1 MATDDN
7 KTCRIAARKYGNRF
21 ASLTDKISKSGLL
34 VASALVLVFSLPA
47 LGQQGPESLLPE
59 GFGDPAPP
67 PTPVTARPAPNS
79 SASPVGATSANSV
92 AEHESET
99 EEEDAEEPE
108 LAIRFDVPPS
118 ARQSL
123 NDIGILSEASGGF
136 PANSFGR
143 VDGAFLNQILK
154 RTTGPIASRWGTI
167 MARRLLASRTMTP
180 TGVNG
185 ADWTAERAWLLLR
198 MGDSVVARN
207 LVQQVDGADY
217 TKRLHEVAM
226 QAYLANGDLAGMCP
240 ISESGARLVN
250 NGRWKMTRAICASL
264 AGEQGNATA
273 LINQGRY
280 QGWVRGVDYLLA
292 EKAVGA
298 GMNGRR
304 SVKIEWE
311 NVEGM
316 NPWRFGLSAAVGLEP
331 PESLF
336 AGTGRQIDGWRVQLP
351 MFTPTIRVKYA
362 SNAAALGI
370 LSNRNM
376 VDLYAQV
383 LADPDAPDAARA
395 QAENLGNAYTASG
408 ADAKVAAMTSLWT
421 TAAAGAD
428 YQASLVMTARA
439 AALITPDA
447 DHQAEADQLIASMLT
462 AGLDRSAARWMNVV
476 ADGSLGWALLTLA
489 APGRV
494 TAADYGSLDDFFGN
508 DDSSDGHKS
517 RLLLAGLSGLG
528 RIESD
533 ARTDFASDLKINIA
547 RQTAWSKAISAAAER
562 GEQGTVALMAIA
574 ALQAPSWSA
583 VPASHLYYIVRSLRQ
598 VGLEAEARMIAAE
611 AVTFAG

>member
-1 MATDDN
+1 MATDGNGTYD
-7 KTCRIAARKYGNRF
+7 IAVRRYGNRF

-59 GFGDPAPP
+59 GFGDPAPAQ
-67 PTPVTARPAPNS
+67 TPAAGRTAPISPNNANAS
-79 SASPVGATSANSV
+79 TASAVREDAEAT
-92 AEHESET
+92 EEGE
-99 EEEDAEEPE
+99 EEEDPE
-108 LAIRFDVPPS
+108 LVIRFDVPPA

-123 NDIGILSEASGGF
+123 GAIGILPEASGGF
-136 PANSFGR
+136 PADAFGR
-143 VDGAFLNQILK
+143 VDGAFLSQMLK
-154 RTTGPIASRWGTI
+154 RTSGPIASRWGTI
-167 MARRLLASRTMTP
+167 MARRLLASRTNTP
-180 TGVNG
+180 AGVNG
-185 ADWTAERAWLLLR
+185 ADWTADRAWLLLR

-207 LVQQVDGADY
+207 LVQKVDSADY

-240 ISESGARLVN
+240 ITESGVRLVN

-264 AGEQGNATA
+264 AGEQGSATA
-273 LINQGRY
+273 FINQGRY

-316 NPWRFGLSAAVGLEP
+316 NSWRFGLSAAVGLEP

-336 AGTGRQIDGWRVQLP
+336 ADTGRQIDGWRVQLP

-383 LADPDAPDAARA
+383 LDDPDAPDAARS
-395 QAENLGNAYTASG
+395 QAESLGNAYTASD
-408 ADAKVAAMTSLWT
+408 AEAKVAAMTSLWT

-428 YQASLVMTARA
+428 YHASLVMTARA
-439 AALITPDA
+439 AALITPNA
-447 DHQAEADQLIASMLT
+447 DHQAEADRLIASMLT
-462 AGLDRSAARWMNVV
+462 AGLDRSAARWVDIV
-476 ADGSLGWALLTLA
+476 ADGSLGWALVTLA

-494 TAADYGSLDDFFGN
+494 TPADYGSLDDFFGN
-508 DDSSDGHKS
+508 DDSTNGHKS
-517 RLLLAGLSGLG
+517 RLLLASLSGLS
-528 RIESD
+528 RIETD
-533 ARTDFASDLKINIA
+533 ARTEFASDLKVNIS
-547 RQTAWSKAISAAAER
+547 RQTAWSKAITAAAKR
-562 GEQGTVALMAIA
+562 GEQGTVALMAVA

-583 VPASHLYYIVRSLRQ
+583 VPANHLYYIVRSLRQ

-611 AVTFAG
+611 AVTFA

>member
-1 MATDDN
+1 M
-7 KTCRIAARKYGNRF
+7 
-21 ASLTDKISKSGLL
+21 TDKISKSGLL
-34 VASALVLVFSLPA
+34 VASALVLAFALPA

-59 GFGDPAPP
+59 GFGDPPPP
-67 PTPVTARPAPNS
+67 PTPVAGRPTPNVPGSSNEAAPATPLTGDE
-79 SASPVGATSANSV
+79 SA
-92 AEHESET
+92 T
-99 EEEDAEEPE
+99 EEEAEEEPE
-108 LAIRFDVPPS
+108 LAVRFDVPPS

-136 PANSFGR
+136 PADSFGAL
-143 VDGAFLNQILK
+143 DGAFLRQIIE
-154 RTTGPIASRWGTI
+154 RTSGPIASRWGTI
-167 MARRLLASRTMTP
+167 MARRLLASRTNTP

-240 ISESGARLVN
+240 ITESGVRLVN

-264 AGEQGNATA
+264 AGEQGSATA
-273 LINQGRY
+273 FINQGRY

-298 GMNGRR
+298 GINGRR

-316 NPWRFGLSAAVGLEP
+316 NPWRFGFSAAVGLEP
-331 PESLF
+331 PERLF
-336 AGTGRQIDGWRVQLP
+336 ANTGRQVDGWRVQLP
-351 MFTPTIRVKYA
+351 MFTPTVRAKYA

-383 LADPDAPDAARA
+383 LDDPDAPDAVRAR
-395 QAENLGNAYTASG
+395 AENLGNAYIASG
-408 ADAKVAAMTSLWT
+408 EDDKVAAMTSLWT

-428 YQASLVMTARA
+428 YHASLVMTARA
-439 AALITPDA
+439 AALIVPDA
-447 DHQAEADQLIASMLT
+447 DHQAEADRLISSMLT
-462 AGLDRSAARWMNVV
+462 AGLDRSAARWIDVV
-476 ADGSLGWALLTLA
+476 ADGSLGWALVTLA

-494 TAADYGSLDDFFGN
+494 APADYNSLDDFFGN
-508 DDSSDGHKS
+508 DESIDGHKS

-528 RIESD
+528 RIETD
-533 ARTDFASDLKINIA
+533 ARREFASDLKVNIS
-547 RQTAWSKAISAAAER
+547 RQTPWSKAITAAAGR
-562 GEQGTVALMAIA
+562 GEQGTVALMAMA

-583 VPASHLYYIVRSLRQ
+583 VPTHHLYHIVRSLRQ

-611 AVTFAG
+611 AVTFA

>member
-1 MATDDN
+1 MATDDME
-7 KTCRIAARKYGNRF
+7 TYRIAVRRYGNRF

-67 PTPVTARPAPNS
+67 PTPVTGRPAPNGTG
-79 SASPVGATSANSV
+79 SPLGATSATSV
-92 AEHESET
+92 TEDESAT
-99 EEEDAEEPE
+99 DEEDAEEPE

-143 VDGAFLNQILK
+143 LDGAFLNQILK

-167 MARRLLASRTMTP
+167 MARRLLASRTNTP
-180 TGVNG
+180 AGVNG

-304 SVKIEWE
+304 SVTIEWE

-336 AGTGRQIDGWRVQLP
+336 ASTGRQIDGWRVQLP

-370 LSNRNM
+370 LSNRNI

-395 QAENLGNAYTASG
+395 QAESLGNAYSASD

-439 AALITPDA
+439 AALIAPDR

-462 AGLDRSAARWMNVV
+462 AGLDRSAARWIDVV

-508 DDSSDGHKS
+508 DDSTDGHKS

-533 ARTDFASDLKINIA
+533 ARADFASDLKINIA

-562 GEQGTVALMAIA
+562 GEQGTVALMAMA

-583 VPASHLYYIVRSLRQ
+583 VPANHLYYIVRSLRQ

-611 AVTFAG
+611 AVTFA

>member
-1 MATDDN
+1 M
-7 KTCRIAARKYGNRF
+7 
-21 ASLTDKISKSGLL
+21 TDKISKRGLL

-67 PTPVTARPAPNS
+67 PTPVAGRPTPNVPGSSNDGAPATPLTGDE
-79 SASPVGATSANSV
+79 SA
-92 AEHESET
+92 T
-99 EEEDAEEPE
+99 EEEAEEEPE
-108 LAIRFDVPPS
+108 LAVRFDVPPS

-136 PANSFGR
+136 PADSFGAL
-143 VDGAFLNQILK
+143 DGAFLRQIME
-154 RTTGPIASRWGTI
+154 RTSGPIASRWGTI
-167 MARRLLASRTMTP
+167 MARRLLASRTNTP

-240 ISESGARLVN
+240 ITESGVRLVN

-264 AGEQGNATA
+264 AGEQGSATA
-273 LINQGRY
+273 FINQGRY

-298 GMNGRR
+298 GINGRG

-316 NPWRFGLSAAVGLEP
+316 NPWRFGFSAAVGLEP
-331 PESLF
+331 PERLF
-336 AGTGRQIDGWRVQLP
+336 ANTGRQVDGWRVQLP
-351 MFTPTIRVKYA
+351 MFTPTVRAKYA

-383 LADPDAPDAARA
+383 LDDPDAPDAVRAR
-395 QAENLGNAYTASG
+395 AENLGNAYIASG
-408 ADAKVAAMTSLWT
+408 EDDRVAAMTSLWT

-428 YQASLVMTARA
+428 YHASLVMTARA
-439 AALITPDA
+439 AALIVPDA
-447 DHQAEADQLIASMLT
+447 DHQAEADRLISSMLT
-462 AGLDRSAARWMNVV
+462 AGLDRSAARWIDVV
-476 ADGSLGWALLTLA
+476 ADGSLGWALVTLA

-494 TAADYGSLDDFFGN
+494 APADYNSLDDFFGN
-508 DDSSDGHKS
+508 DESIDGHKS

-528 RIESD
+528 RIETD
-533 ARTDFASDLKINIA
+533 ARREFASDLKVNIS
-547 RQTAWSKAISAAAER
+547 RQTPWSKAITAAAGR
-562 GEQGTVALMAIA
+562 GEQGTVALMAMA

-583 VPASHLYYIVRSLRQ
+583 VPTHHLYHIVRSLRQ

-611 AVTFAG
+611 AVTFA

>member
-1 MATDDN
+1 M
-7 KTCRIAARKYGNRF
+7 
-21 ASLTDKISKSGLL
+21 TDKISKRGLL
-34 VASALVLVFSLPA
+34 VASALVLAFALPA

-67 PTPVTARPAPNS
+67 PTPVAGRPTPNVPGSSNDAAPATPLTGDE
-79 SASPVGATSANSV
+79 SA
-92 AEHESET
+92 T
-99 EEEDAEEPE
+99 EEEAEEEPE
-108 LAIRFDVPPS
+108 LAVRFDVPPS

-136 PANSFGR
+136 PADSFGAL
-143 VDGAFLNQILK
+143 DGTFLRQIME
-154 RTTGPIASRWGTI
+154 RTSGPIASRWGTI
-167 MARRLLASRTMTP
+167 MARRLLASRTNTP

-240 ISESGARLVN
+240 ITESGVRLVN

-264 AGEQGNATA
+264 AGEQGSATA
-273 LINQGRY
+273 FINQGRY

-298 GMNGRR
+298 GINGRR

-316 NPWRFGLSAAVGLEP
+316 NPWRFGFSAAVGLEP
-331 PESLF
+331 PERLF
-336 AGTGRQIDGWRVQLP
+336 ANTGRQVDGWRVQLP
-351 MFTPTIRVKYA
+351 MFTPTVRAKYA

-383 LADPDAPDAARA
+383 LDDPDAPDAVRAR
-395 QAENLGNAYTASG
+395 AENLGNAYIASG
-408 ADAKVAAMTSLWT
+408 EDDRVAAMTSLWT

-428 YQASLVMTARA
+428 YHASLVMTARA
-439 AALITPDA
+439 AALIVPDA
-447 DHQAEADQLIASMLT
+447 DHQAEADRLISSMLT
-462 AGLDRSAARWMNVV
+462 AGLDRSAARWIDVV
-476 ADGSLGWALLTLA
+476 ADGSLGWALVTLA

-494 TAADYGSLDDFFGN
+494 APADYGSLDDFFGN
-508 DDSSDGHKS
+508 DESIDGHKS

-528 RIESD
+528 RIETD
-533 ARTDFASDLKINIA
+533 ARREFASDLKVNIS
-547 RQTAWSKAISAAAER
+547 RQTPWSKAITAAAGR
-562 GEQGTVALMAIA
+562 GEQGTVALMAMA

-583 VPASHLYYIVRSLRQ
+583 VPTHHLYHIVRSLRQ

-611 AVTFAG
+611 AVTFA

>member
-59 GFGDPAPP
+59 GFGDPAPL

-92 AEHESET
+92 AEDESET
-99 EEEDAEEPE
+99 EEEDTEEPE

-280 QGWVRGVDYLLA
+280 QGWVRGVDYRLA

-316 NPWRFGLSAAVGLEP
+316 NPWRFGLSAAVGLQP

-383 LADPDAPDAARA
+383 LANPDAPDAARA
-395 QAENLGNAYTASG
+395 QAKSLENAYAASD

-439 AALITPDA
+439 AALIAPDA

-533 ARTDFASDLKINIA
+533 ARTDFASDLKFNIA

-611 AVTFAG
+611 AVTFA

>member
-1 MATDDN
+1 
-7 KTCRIAARKYGNRF
+7 
-21 ASLTDKISKSGLL
+21 
-34 VASALVLVFSLPA
+34 
-47 LGQQGPESLLPE
+47 LPE
-59 GFGDPAPP
+59 GFGDPPPP
-67 PTPVTARPAPNS
+67 PTPVTGRPTPNVPGSSNEAAPATPLTGDE
-79 SASPVGATSANSV
+79 SA
-92 AEHESET
+92 T
-99 EEEDAEEPE
+99 EEEAEEEPE
-108 LAIRFDVPPS
+108 LAVRFDVPPS

-136 PANSFGR
+136 PADSFGAL
-143 VDGAFLNQILK
+143 DGAFLRQIIE
-154 RTTGPIASRWGTI
+154 RTSGPIASRWGTI
-167 MARRLLASRTMTP
+167 MARRLLASRTNTP

-240 ISESGARLVN
+240 ITESGVRLVN

-264 AGEQGNATA
+264 AGEQGSATA
-273 LINQGRY
+273 FINQGRY

-298 GMNGRR
+298 GINGRG

-316 NPWRFGLSAAVGLEP
+316 NPWRFGFSAAVGLEP
-331 PESLF
+331 PERLF
-336 AGTGRQIDGWRVQLP
+336 ANTGRQVDGWRVQLP
-351 MFTPTIRVKYA
+351 MFTPTVRAKYA

-383 LADPDAPDAARA
+383 LDDPDAPDAVRAR
-395 QAENLGNAYTASG
+395 AENLGNAYIASG
-408 ADAKVAAMTSLWT
+408 EGDKVAAMTSLWT

-428 YQASLVMTARA
+428 YHASLVMTARA
-439 AALITPDA
+439 AALIVPDA
-447 DHQAEADQLIASMLT
+447 DHQAEADRLISSMLT
-462 AGLDRSAARWMNVV
+462 AGLDRSAARWIDVV
-476 ADGSLGWALLTLA
+476 ADGSLGWALVTLA

-494 TAADYGSLDDFFGN
+494 APADYNSLDDFFGN
-508 DDSSDGHKS
+508 DESIDGHKS

-528 RIESD
+528 RIETD
-533 ARTDFASDLKINIA
+533 ARREFASDLKVNIS
-547 RQTAWSKAISAAAER
+547 RQTPWSKAITAAAGR
-562 GEQGTVALMAIA
+562 GEQGTVALMAMA

-583 VPASHLYYIVRSLRQ
+583 VPTHHLYHIVRSLRQ

-611 AVTFAG
+611 AVTFA

>member
-1 MATDDN
+1 
-7 KTCRIAARKYGNRF
+7 
-21 ASLTDKISKSGLL
+21 LTDKISKSGLL
-34 VASALVLVFSLPA
+34 VASALVLAFALPA

-59 GFGDPAPP
+59 GFGDPPPP
-67 PTPVTARPAPNS
+67 PTPVTGRPTPNVPGSSNEAAPATPLTGDE
-79 SASPVGATSANSV
+79 SA
-92 AEHESET
+92 T
-99 EEEDAEEPE
+99 EEEAEEEPE
-108 LAIRFDVPPS
+108 LAVRFDVPPS

-136 PANSFGR
+136 PADSFGAL
-143 VDGAFLNQILK
+143 DGAFLRQIIE
-154 RTTGPIASRWGTI
+154 RTSGPIASRWGTI
-167 MARRLLASRTMTP
+167 MARRLLASRTNTP

-240 ISESGARLVN
+240 ITESGVRLVN

-264 AGEQGNATA
+264 AGEQGSATA
-273 LINQGRY
+273 FINQGRY

-298 GMNGRR
+298 GINGRG

-316 NPWRFGLSAAVGLEP
+316 NPWRFGFSAAVGLEP
-331 PESLF
+331 PERLF
-336 AGTGRQIDGWRVQLP
+336 ANTGRQVDGWRVQLP
-351 MFTPTIRVKYA
+351 MFTPTVRAKYA

-383 LADPDAPDAARA
+383 LDDPDAPDAVRAR
-395 QAENLGNAYTASG
+395 AENLGNAYIASG
-408 ADAKVAAMTSLWT
+408 EGDKVAAMTSLWT

-428 YQASLVMTARA
+428 YHASLVMTARA
-439 AALITPDA
+439 AALIVPDA
-447 DHQAEADQLIASMLT
+447 DHQAEADRLISSMLT
-462 AGLDRSAARWMNVV
+462 AGLDRSAARWIDVV
-476 ADGSLGWALLTLA
+476 ADGSLGWALVTLA

-494 TAADYGSLDDFFGN
+494 APADYNSLDDFFGN
-508 DDSSDGHKS
+508 DESIDGHKS

-528 RIESD
+528 RIETD
-533 ARTDFASDLKINIA
+533 ARREFASDLKVNIS
-547 RQTAWSKAISAAAER
+547 RQTPWSKAITAAAGR
-562 GEQGTVALMAIA
+562 GEQGTVALMAMA

-583 VPASHLYYIVRSLRQ
+583 VPTHHLYHIVRSLRQ

-611 AVTFAG
+611 AVTFA

>member
-1 MATDDN
+1 
-7 KTCRIAARKYGNRF
+7 
-21 ASLTDKISKSGLL
+21 LTDKISKSGLL

-67 PTPVTARPAPNS
+67 PTPVTGRPAPNGTG
-79 SASPVGATSANSV
+79 SPLGATSATSV
-92 AEHESET
+92 TEDESAT
-99 EEEDAEEPE
+99 DEEDAEEPE

-143 VDGAFLNQILK
+143 LDGAFLNQILK

-167 MARRLLASRTMTP
+167 MARRLLASRTNTP
-180 TGVNG
+180 AGVNG

-304 SVKIEWE
+304 SVTIEWE

-370 LSNRNM
+370 LSNRNI

-395 QAENLGNAYTASG
+395 QAESLGNAYSASD

-439 AALITPDA
+439 AALIAPDR

-462 AGLDRSAARWMNVV
+462 AGLDRSAARWIDVV

-508 DDSSDGHKS
+508 DDSADGHKS

-533 ARTDFASDLKINIA
+533 ARADFASDLKINIV

-562 GEQGTVALMAIA
+562 GEQGTVALMAMA

-583 VPASHLYYIVRSLRQ
+583 VPANHLYYIVRSLRQ

-611 AVTFAG
+611 AVTFA

>member
-7 KTCRIAARKYGNRF
+7 GTYRIVARRYGNRF

-67 PTPVTARPAPNS
+67 PTPLTGRPAPNGTG
-79 SASPVGATSANSV
+79 SPLGATSATSV
-92 AEHESET
+92 TEDESAT
-99 EEEDAEEPE
+99 DEEDTEEPE

-123 NDIGILSEASGGF
+123 SDIGILSEASGGF

-143 VDGAFLNQILK
+143 LDGAFLNQILK

-167 MARRLLASRTMTP
+167 MARRLLASRTNTP
-180 TGVNG
+180 AGVNG

-304 SVKIEWE
+304 SVTIEWE

-370 LSNRNM
+370 LSNRNI

-395 QAENLGNAYTASG
+395 QAESLGNAYSASD

-439 AALITPDA
+439 AALIAPDR
-447 DHQAEADQLIASMLT
+447 DHQAEAGQLIASMLT
-462 AGLDRSAARWMNVV
+462 AGLDRSAARWIDVV

-489 APGRV
+489 SPGRV

-508 DDSSDGHKS
+508 DDSADGHKS

-533 ARTDFASDLKINIA
+533 ARADFASDLKINIA

-562 GEQGTVALMAIA
+562 GEQGTVALMAMA

-583 VPASHLYYIVRSLRQ
+583 VPANHLYFIVRSLRQ

-611 AVTFAG
+611 AVTFA

>member
-34 VASALVLVFSLPA
+34 VASALVLVLSLPA

-92 AEHESET
+92 AEDESET

-383 LADPDAPDAARA
+383 LADPDAPDAARV
-395 QAENLGNAYTASG
+395 QAENLGNAYTASD

-508 DDSSDGHKS
+508 DDSSDAHKS

-533 ARTDFASDLKINIA
+533 ARTDFASELKINIA
-547 RQTAWSKAISAAAER
+547 RQTAWSKTISAAAER

-611 AVTFAG
+611 AVTFA

>member
-1 MATDDN
+1 MATDGNGTFD
-7 KTCRIAARKYGNRF
+7 IAVRRYGNRF

-67 PTPVTARPAPNS
+67 PTPVTGRPAPNG
-79 SASPVGATSANSV
+79 AGSPIGATSATSV
-92 AEHESET
+92 TEDESAT
-99 EEEDAEEPE
+99 DEEDAEEPE

-123 NDIGILSEASGGF
+123 NDIGILSEATGGF

-143 VDGAFLNQILK
+143 LDGAFLNQILK

-167 MARRLLASRTMTP
+167 MARRLLASRTNTP
-180 TGVNG
+180 AGVNG

-304 SVKIEWE
+304 SVTIEWE

-336 AGTGRQIDGWRVQLP
+336 ASTGRQIDGWRVQLP

-370 LSNRNM
+370 LSNRNI

-395 QAENLGNAYTASG
+395 QAESLGNAYSASD

-439 AALITPDA
+439 AALIAPDR

-462 AGLDRSAARWMNVV
+462 AGLDRSAVRWIDVV

-508 DDSSDGHKS
+508 DDSTDGHKS

-533 ARTDFASDLKINIA
+533 ARADFASDLKINIA
-547 RQTAWSKAISAAAER
+547 RQTAWSKAITAAAER
-562 GEQGTVALMAIA
+562 GEQGTVALMAMA
-574 ALQAPSWSA
+574 ALQAPSWTA
-583 VPASHLYYIVRSLRQ
+583 VPANHLYFIVRSLRQ

-611 AVTFAG
+611 AVTFA

>member
-1 MATDDN
+1 
-7 KTCRIAARKYGNRF
+7 
-21 ASLTDKISKSGLL
+21 LTDKISKRGLL
-34 VASALVLVFSLPA
+34 VASALVLAFALPA

-67 PTPVTARPAPNS
+67 PTPVAGRPTPNVPGSSNDAAPATPLTGDE
-79 SASPVGATSANSV
+79 SA
-92 AEHESET
+92 T
-99 EEEDAEEPE
+99 EEEAEEEPE
-108 LAIRFDVPPS
+108 LAVRFDVPPS

-136 PANSFGR
+136 PADSFGAL
-143 VDGAFLNQILK
+143 DGTFLRQIME
-154 RTTGPIASRWGTI
+154 RTSGPIASRWGTI
-167 MARRLLASRTMTP
+167 MARRLLASRTNTP

-240 ISESGARLVN
+240 ITESGVRLVN

-264 AGEQGNATA
+264 AGEQGSATA
-273 LINQGRY
+273 FINQGRY

-298 GMNGRR
+298 GINGRR

-316 NPWRFGLSAAVGLEP
+316 NPWRFGFSAAVGLEP
-331 PESLF
+331 PERLF
-336 AGTGRQIDGWRVQLP
+336 ANTGRQVDGWRVQLP
-351 MFTPTIRVKYA
+351 MFTPTVRAKYA

-383 LADPDAPDAARA
+383 LDDPDAPDAVRAR
-395 QAENLGNAYTASG
+395 AENLGNAYIASG
-408 ADAKVAAMTSLWT
+408 EDDRVAAMTSLWT

-428 YQASLVMTARA
+428 YHASLVMTARA
-439 AALITPDA
+439 AALIVPDA
-447 DHQAEADQLIASMLT
+447 DHQAEADRLISSMLT
-462 AGLDRSAARWMNVV
+462 AGLDRSAARWIDVV
-476 ADGSLGWALLTLA
+476 ADGSLGWALVTLA

-494 TAADYGSLDDFFGN
+494 APADYGSLDDFFGN
-508 DDSSDGHKS
+508 DESIDGHKS

-528 RIESD
+528 RIETD
-533 ARTDFASDLKINIA
+533 ARREFASDLKVNIS
-547 RQTAWSKAISAAAER
+547 RQTPWSKAITAAAGR
-562 GEQGTVALMAIA
+562 GEQGTVALMAMA

-583 VPASHLYYIVRSLRQ
+583 VPTHHLYHIVRSLRQ

-611 AVTFAG
+611 AVTFA